1 MGAFA
6 SKPKAVPPPAP
17 PPPPPE
23 LPTQVSPQVVKA
35 KSTMRSRLAN
45 LRKDTLLTGPQG
57 IQSNPTGQKT
67 LLGV

>member
-6 SKPKAVPPPAP
+6 QRPKPVPPPAP

-35 KSTMRSRLAN
+35 KSTMRNRLAN
-45 LRKDTLLTGPQG
+45 LRKDTLLTSPLG
-57 IQSNPTGQKT
+57 IQDSGGKT